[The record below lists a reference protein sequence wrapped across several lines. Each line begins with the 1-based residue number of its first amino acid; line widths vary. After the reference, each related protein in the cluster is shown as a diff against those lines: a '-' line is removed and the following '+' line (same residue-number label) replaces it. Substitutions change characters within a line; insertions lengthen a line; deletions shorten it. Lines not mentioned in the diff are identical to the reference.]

1 MRLKIRLENDPAP
14 AADVVVTVDS
24 TATVGEIAHAIL
36 SRQSKSQSLEIPAG
50 ATLATTFPGESRPT
64 VIDPATPVSEAPIAS
79 GATVRV
85 ADPSLASSGEKVRGI
100 IRVVAGPDKGQEFH
114 VRGGQLVIGRDAAA
128 DIVLSDPLVS
138 KRHARVEF
146 TATADIVDLNSA
158 NGVSVDG
165 GLVPRA
171 SLRTGDVVVL
181 GDSEL
186 RFEVLTTAEVNSRR
200 GPVPFNRS
208 PRVEARYAGTEYE
221 APEFPKEE
229 EPQPFPWVA
238 LAAPAVMGVAFLF
251 MPETSAFRFLF
262 IALAPIIMIGT
273 WLSQIIVRRRR
284 RAIALAK
291 FDSQLAYLDHTLAT
305 ESLREREVRLAESPT
320 TDEVLTASAQLQ
332 PLLWTRRPEHWS
344 FLNVHLGIGASPSR
358 NSVKGINS
366 RNGEPEHIERFE
378 RVVENHR
385 LVRGVPLVDNL
396 REAGAL
402 GLAGD
407 EAVVSGVADA
417 ILVQLT
423 GLHSPAELV
432 VTAIVSPIWASHF
445 EWIKWLP
452 HSSSPHSPL
461 PGIQLADSLVSG
473 NDLIGRLE
481 ALIVARTAEAAGPT
495 RQHLGAVS
503 IDDAVSLRG
512 ARVGDDDE
520 TPNDL
525 LSTVPA
531 VVLLVSDDAPVDRAR
546 LVSLIERATAAGV
559 YPVWIS
565 PSTADLPAACRTFVN
580 VTRGD
585 DGPQG
590 EVGYV
595 RLGESYAVVPPQI
608 TAVAALEHALAIAG
622 VSDSGAF
629 VADESDVPR
638 SVSLASLLGVAML
651 DEAGAVVERWRENDS
666 IIDRHPDALPTRR
679 RAGRLRAL
687 VGQASLDAMH
697 LDLRA
702 QGPHALVG
710 GTTGSGKSEFLQAW
724 VLGLAAE
731 VSPDRVTFLFVDYKG
746 GSAFAECVELP
757 HCVGLVT
764 DLSPHLVRRALTSLR
779 AELHHRERL
788 FNRKKVKDLIE
799 LEKRGDS
806 ECPPALVIVID
817 EFAALVGD
825 VPEFVD
831 GVVDIAQRGR
841 SLGIHLIMATQRPAG
856 VIKDNLRANT
866 NLRIALRMA
875 DSHDSVDVVGSPIA
889 AGFDPTI
896 PGRAT
901 LKSGPGRLETFQ
913 TGYAG
918 GWTSGEATPP
928 MIGISDLAFGLE
940 RVWED
945 PRNDDDAAA
954 DAKDPGPN
962 DTARIVGSIT
972 RAAAAASIPAPRKPW
987 LDDLGAVYD
996 LARLRQRTDAEL
1008 VLGVADDPENQD
1020 QRTVM
1025 FRPDTDGN
1033 LAVFGTGGSG
1043 KSTALRS
1050 IATAAAITPR
1060 GGPVEVYGIDFSS
1073 GGLRMLE
1080 SLPHVGSIIAGD
1092 DNERIVRLM
1101 RMIRGTIDDRVER
1114 YGAVR
1119 AGTITEYRTRA
1130 ATPLE
1135 PRLLLLVDGMATF
1148 RQEYEFTGA
1157 NSVFTMFQQILADGR
1172 QVGVHVIVS
1181 ADRPASVP
1189 PSVASAIQR
1198 RVALRMADENDYLLL
1213 DAPADVVSAASPA
1226 GRAVID
1232 GLETQLAVFG
1242 GSASIAVQAAAMD
1255 ALAST
1260 LIGQGVRQAPPIER
1274 LAEVIPW
1281 SALGVHSRDSALIG
1295 VADDSLQPVG
1305 IVPEGV
1311 FLVAGPPGSG
1321 RSTALRTLHASI
1333 TAARPGTAV
1342 YYLGNARSEIG
1353 RLPGI
1358 VSAATDPESAAALI
1372 ALLTPIVHKPA
1383 ESSDGVALII
1393 EGITDFLG
1401 TVVDQD
1407 LGALLK
1413 AMRRNDHFV
1422 VAENEI
1428 SGLLPNWPLLMEL
1441 KSARRGFVLQP
1452 DPQEAETLMRTGMPR
1467 VRRSDFPPGRGLL
1480 VQSGKTVRVQLAQPE
1495 NQKG

>member
-1 MRLKIRLENDPAP
+1 LKIRLEKNDALPV
-14 AADVVVTVDS
+14 DVAVTVDS
-24 TATVGEIAHAIL
+24 TVTVGEIAKSL
-36 SRQSKSQSLEIPAG
+36 LDRQPSADGLEIVG
-50 ATLATTFPGESRPT
+50 DVTLATTYPGESRPSM
-64 VIDPATPVSEAPIAS
+64 IDPATPVSEAPIAS
-79 GATVRV
+79 GARVRIS
-85 ADPSLASSGEKVRGI
+85 DSSLAASGEKIRGI
-100 IRVVAGPDKGQEFH
+100 IRVVDGPDRGREFQ
-114 VRGGQLVIGRDAAA
+114 VRGGQSVIGRDASA

-146 TATADIVDLNSA
+146 TTTADIVDLNSA
-158 NGVSVDG
+158 NGLSVDG

-171 SLRTGDVVVL
+171 SLRTGDVAVL
-181 GDSEL
+181 GDSVL
-186 RFEVLTTAEVNSRR
+186 RFEVLVSEATTVRR
-200 GPVPFNRS
+200 GPVPFNHS
-208 PRVEARYAGTEYE
+208 PRVEPRYAGTEYE
-221 APEFPKEE
+221 APEVPKEE

-251 MPETSAFRFLF
+251 LPETSAFRFLF

-273 WLSQIIVRRRR
+273 WLSQVIVRRRR
-284 RAIALAK
+284 RAIALQK
-291 FDSQLAYLDHTLAT
+291 FDAQLAYLDQTLAT
-305 ESLREREVRLAESPT
+305 ESIREREVRLNESPT
-320 TDEVLTASAQLQ
+320 TDAVLSASKQLQ

-344 FLNVHLGIGASPSR
+344 FLNVHLGIGAAPSR
-358 NSVKGINS
+358 NSVKGVNS
-366 RNGEPEHIERFE
+366 RNGEPQHIERFE
-378 RVVENHR
+378 DVVERHR
-385 LVRGVPLVDNL
+385 LVDGVPLIDNL

-407 EAVVSGVADA
+407 ESDVGAVADA

-423 GLHSPAELV
+423 GLHSPSELV
-432 VTAIVSPIWASHF
+432 VSAIVSPTWAQHF
-445 EWIKWLP
+445 DWIKWLP
-452 HSSSPHSPL
+452 HTSSPHTPL

-473 NDLIGRLE
+473 NDIIGRLE
-481 ALIVARTAEAAGPT
+481 ALIVTRTAEISGPT

-503 IDDAVSLRG
+503 LDDAVSLRG
-512 ARVGDDDE
+512 ARVGEDGEQDDD
-520 TPNDL
+520 L
-525 LSTVPA
+525 LRTVPA
-531 VVLLVSDDAPVDRAR
+531 VVLLVTDDAPVDRAR
-546 LVSLIERATAAGV
+546 LVSLIERATAAGI
-559 YPVWIS
+559 YPVWIAA
-565 PSTADLPAACRTFVN
+565 STADLPAACRTFLSVAR
-580 VTRGD
+580 VDGKPIGD
-585 DGPQG
+585 
-590 EVGYV
+590 VGYV
-595 RLGESYAVVPPQI
+595 RLGERFSVAPPTI
-608 TAVAALEHALAIAG
+608 AAAAALEHALAIAG

-638 SVSLASLLGVAML
+638 SVSLASLLGVSML
-651 DEAGAVVERWRENDS
+651 DEEGAVIERWKENDS
-666 IIDRHPDALPTRR
+666 IIDRRPGAQPTRR
-679 RAGRLRAL
+679 RPGRLRAI
-687 VGQASLDAMH
+687 VGQASLDALH
-697 LDLRA
+697 LDLRT

-788 FNRKKVKDLIE
+788 FNRKKVKDLLE
-799 LEKRGDS
+799 LEKRGDP
-806 ECPPALVIVID
+806 ECPPALIIVID

-875 DSHDSVDVVGSPIA
+875 DPHDSVDVVGSPIA
-889 AGFDPTI
+889 AGFDPSI
-896 PGRAT
+896 PGRAI
-901 LKSGPGRLETFQ
+901 LKAGPGRLETFQ

-918 GWTSGEATPP
+918 GWTSAEAAPP
-928 MIGISDLAFGLE
+928 AIGISDLTFGLE
-940 RVWED
+940 RAWED
-945 PRNDDDAAA
+945 LRDDDDAAEVQ
-954 DAKDPGPN
+954 DPGPN
-962 DTARIVGSIT
+962 DTARLVGSIT
-972 RAAAAASIPAPRKPW
+972 RAARAASIPTPRKPW
-987 LDDLGAVYD
+987 LDELGAVYD
-996 LARLRQRTDAEL
+996 LARLRQRTDGEL

-1020 QRTVM
+1020 QRTVV

-1080 SLPHVGSIIAGD
+1080 VLPHVGSIIAGD

-1101 RMIRGTIDDRVER
+1101 RMLRETIDDRVVR

-1119 AGTITEYRTRA
+1119 AGSIAEYRTLGNSP
-1130 ATPLE
+1130 TE
-1135 PRLLLLVDGMATF
+1135 PRLLLLIDGMATF
-1148 RQEYEFTGA
+1148 RQEYEYTGA
-1157 NSVFTMFQQILADGR
+1157 SNVFSMFQQILADGR

-1213 DAPADVVSAASPA
+1213 DAPADVVSASSPP
-1226 GRAVID
+1226 GRAVVD

-1242 GSASIAVQAAAMD
+1242 GSSSTAVPAALD
-1255 ALAST
+1255 ALAAT
-1260 LIGQGVRQAPPIER
+1260 LSGQGVRQAPPIER
-1274 LAEVIPW
+1274 LSELIPFGD
-1281 SALGVHSRDSALIG
+1281 LGVHSRDAALIG
-1295 VADDSLQPVG
+1295 VADDSLQPVA

-1321 RSTALRTLHASI
+1321 RSTALRTLHAAVRS
-1333 TAARPGTAV
+1333 ARPEIAV
-1342 YYLGNARSEIG
+1342 YYLGSARSEIG
-1353 RLPGI
+1353 GLPG
-1358 VSAATDPESAAALI
+1358 VESSATDPESAAALI
-1372 ALLTPIVHKPA
+1372 AQLTPLAQKAATATNGI
-1383 ESSDGVALII
+1383 ALII

-1401 TVVDQD
+1401 TSVDQD
-1407 LGALLK
+1407 LAALVKSL
-1413 AMRRNDHFV
+1413 RRNDHFV
-1422 VAENEI
+1422 IAENEI

-1467 VRRSDFPPGRGLL
+1467 VRRADFPPGRGLL
-1480 VQSGKTVRVQLAQPE
+1480 VQGGKTVRVQLAYP
-1495 NQKG
+1495 

>member
-1 MRLKIRLENDPAP
+1 MRLKIRLEKDTTPSV
-14 AADVVVTVDS
+14 DVVVTVDS
-24 TATVGEIAHAIL
+24 TATVGEIANAFID
-36 SRQSKSQSLEIPAG
+36 RQPDVAEKVIAAE
-50 ATLATTFPGESRPT
+50 ATLATTFPGENRPT

-79 GATVRV
+79 GATIRV
-85 ADPSLASSGEKVRGI
+85 ADSSLAASGEKVRGV
-100 IRVVAGPDKGQEFH
+100 IRVVGGPDRGKEFQ
-114 VRGGQLVIGRDAAA
+114 VRGGQSVIGRDAGA

-146 TATADIVDLNSA
+146 SSTADIVDLNSA

-171 SLRTGDVVVL
+171 SLRTGDVAVL
-181 GDSEL
+181 GDTEL
-186 RFEVLTTAEVNSRR
+186 RFEVLTTAEGTGRR

-229 EPQPFPWVA
+229 DPQPFPWVA

-251 MPETSAFRFLF
+251 LPETSAFRFLF

-273 WLSQIIVRRRR
+273 WLSQVIVRRRR
-284 RAIALAK
+284 RAIALQK
-291 FDSQLAYLDHTLAT
+291 FDSQLAYLDETLGS
-305 ESLREREVRLAESPT
+305 ESIRERVVRLAESPT
-320 TDEVLTASAQLQ
+320 TQEVLLASAQLQ

-344 FLNVHLGIGASPSR
+344 FLNVHLGIGAAPSR
-358 NSVKGINS
+358 NSVKGVNS
-366 RNGEPEHIERFE
+366 RNGEPQHIERFE
-378 RVVENHR
+378 RVVETHR
-385 LVRGVPLVDNL
+385 LVDGVPLVDNL

-407 EAVVSGVADA
+407 DSTVAAVADA

-432 VTAIVSPIWASHF
+432 VSAIVSPTWATHF
-445 EWIKWLP
+445 DWIKWLP
-452 HSSSPHSPL
+452 HTSSPHTPL

-473 NDLIGRLE
+473 NDIIGRLE
-481 ALIVARTAEAAGPT
+481 ALIAARTAEINGPT

-503 IDDAVSLRG
+503 LDDAVAMRG
-512 ARVGDDDE
+512 ARVGEENDSTDDV
-520 TPNDL
+520 

-531 VVLLVSDDAPVDRAR
+531 IVLLVSDDAPVDRSR
-546 LVSLIERATAAGV
+546 LVSLIERATAAGI
-559 YPVWIS
+559 YPVWIAA
-565 PSTADLPAACRTFVN
+565 STADLPAACRTFLS

-585 DGPQG
+585 GEPEG

-595 RLGESYAVVPPQI
+595 RLGESYRVVPPSI
-608 TAVAALEHALAIAG
+608 PASSALEHALSIAG

-651 DEAGAVVERWRENDS
+651 DEAGAVVERWQENDS
-666 IIDRHPDALPTRR
+666 IIDRRPGAHPTRR
-679 RAGRLRAL
+679 RAGRLRAI
-687 VGQASLDAMH
+687 VGQASLDALH

-788 FNRKKVKDLIE
+788 FNRKKVKDLLE
-799 LEKRGDS
+799 LEKRGDA

-866 NLRIALRMA
+866 NLRVALRMA
-875 DSHDSVDVVGSPIA
+875 DPHDSIDVVGSPVA
-889 AGFDPTI
+889 AGFDPSI
-896 PGRAT
+896 PGRAI
-901 LKSGPGRLETFQ
+901 LKAGPGRLETFQ

-928 MIGISDLAFGLE
+928 AIGISDLAFGLE
-940 RVWED
+940 RAWED
-945 PRNDDDAAA
+945 PRAQDDSAES
-954 DAKDPGPN
+954 KDPGPN
-962 DTARIVGSIT
+962 DTARLVASIT
-972 RAAAAASIPAPRKPW
+972 RAAAAATIPAPRKPW
-987 LDDLGAVYD
+987 LDELGAVYD

-1020 QRTVM
+1020 QRTVT

-1101 RMIRGTIDDRVER
+1101 RMIREMIDDRVAR

-1119 AGTITEYRTRA
+1119 AGSIAEYRTIA
-1130 ATPLE
+1130 NAPLE
-1135 PRLLLLVDGMATF
+1135 PRLLLLIDGMATF
-1148 RQEYEFTGA
+1148 RQEYEYTGA
-1157 NSVFTMFQQILADGR
+1157 SNIFTMFQQILADGR

-1213 DAPADVVSAASPA
+1213 DAPADILSASSPP

-1242 GSASIAVQAAAMD
+1242 GSSSVAVQAAALD
-1255 ALAST
+1255 ALST
-1260 LIGQGVRQAPPIER
+1260 TLTSQGVRQAPSIER
-1274 LAEVIPW
+1274 LAEVISW
-1281 SALGVHSRDSALIG
+1281 TELGSHSRDSALIG

-1321 RSTALRTLHASI
+1321 RSSALRTLHAAVRS
-1333 TAARPGTAV
+1333 ARPDTDIF
-1342 YYLGNARSEIG
+1342 YLGSARSEIG
-1353 RLPGI
+1353 GLPGI
-1358 VSAATDPESAAALI
+1358 ARAATDPESAAVLI
-1372 ALLTPIVHKPA
+1372 AELAPRAQKGATP
-1383 ESSDGVALII
+1383 SSGIALII

-1401 TVVDQD
+1401 TAVDQD
-1407 LGALLK
+1407 LGALVK
-1413 AMRRNDHFV
+1413 ALRRNDHFV
-1422 VAENEI
+1422 IAENEI

-1467 VRRSDFPPGRGLL
+1467 VRRGDFPPGRGLL
-1480 VQSGKTVRVQLAQPE
+1480 VQGGKTVRVQLAQP
-1495 NQKG
+1495 